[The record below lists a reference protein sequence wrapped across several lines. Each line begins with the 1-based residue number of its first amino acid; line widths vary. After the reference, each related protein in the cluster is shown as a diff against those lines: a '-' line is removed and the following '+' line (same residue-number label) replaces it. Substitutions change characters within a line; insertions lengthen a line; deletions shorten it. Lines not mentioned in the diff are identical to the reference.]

1 MNDHAEMRQQIE
13 DARGDLAALIKLQRE
28 WIGHDDVADDV
39 TAESQE
45 KFLREYVDEVDAS
58 DNMPEEDYDGT
69 YVSDHCPDCGE
80 PDPECVCEPGVKPGG
95 AP

>member
-1 MNDHAEMRQQIE
+1 MRQQIE
-13 DARGDLAALIKLQRE
+13 DARGDLAALVKLQHE
-28 WIGHDDVADDV
+28 WIGHSDISDDT

-45 KFLREYVDEVDAS
+45 QFLRGYVDEVEADEATPA
-58 DNMPEEDYDGT
+58 DDYDGSF
-69 YVSDHCPDCGE
+69 VSNHCEFCGE